1 MLLYITRRILLFIP
15 AMIVITLIAF
25 IINVEAPGDPAERL
39 VNASI
44 GNSETYKINRQ
55 QIINQKRKESGL
67 DLPVFY
73 FSINTLSSSNT
84 ESPAWYKYVPDIH
97 FYGTHNQY
105 HRWLSAIVLH
115 GDFGT
120 SYDTRMP
127 VINEIITHLPWTLT
141 LSLLST
147 LLAFGI
153 SIPIGMYAAQK
164 KGKMFDRISATGLFI
179 LFSLPNFFV
188 ASMLLVFFANPRFF
202 GWFPE
207 SGVQD
212 AVLFDQTW
220 PFWVKLVHWAPYLV
234 LPLIT
239 YTYSSIAFLSRQ
251 MRAGAIEIFDQDY
264 ITTARA
270 KGLGETTILWKHVFR
285 NSLAPIITTFAHVF
299 PIAVTGSIII
309 ESLFSIPGMGRE
321 IYQAVLNYDYPVIVA
336 IFTIIGFLTLTGYLV
351 SDILYAMADPRIS
364 YSKK

>member
-1 MLLYITRRILLFIP
+1 MLLYIAKRILLFIP
-15 AMIVITLIAF
+15 ALLVISFIAF
-25 IINVEAPGDPAERL
+25 IINIEAPGDPVERL

-44 GNSETYKINRQ
+44 GSSETYKINRQ
-55 QIINQKRKESGL
+55 EIINEKKKELGL
-67 DLPVFY
+67 DQPVFY
-73 FSINTLSSSNT
+73 IGIGTLAQADQGAA
-84 ESPAWYKYVPDIH
+84 AWKKYIPVIH
-97 FYGTHNQY
+97 FYGLRNQY
-105 HRWLSAIVLH
+105 HRWISGIVLH

-120 SYDTRMP
+120 SYETQLP
-127 VINEIITHLPWTLT
+127 VINEITTHLPWTLL

-153 SIPIGMYAAQK
+153 SIPIGMYAAQQR
-164 KGKMFDRISATGLFI
+164 GKFYDKFSATGLFI
-179 LFSLPNFFV
+179 LYSLPNFFV
-188 ASMLLVFFANPRFF
+188 ASMLLVFFANPQFLS
-202 GWFPE
+202 WFPE

-212 AVLFDQTW
+212 ATNFNNDWSLWT
-220 PFWVKLVHWAPYLV
+220 KIVHWVPYLI

-251 MRAGAIEIFDQDY
+251 MRAGAIEIFDQEY

-270 KGLGETTILWKHVFR
+270 KGLPEGRILWKHVFR
-285 NSLAPIITTFAHVF
+285 NSLAPIITTFANAF

-309 ESLFSIPGMGRE
+309 ETLFSIPGMGRE
-321 IYQAVLNYDYPVIVA
+321 IYQAVLSYDYPVIVA

-351 SDILYAMADPRIS
+351 SDILYALADPRIS

>member
-1 MLLYITRRILLFIP
+1 MLQYIAKRILLFIP
-15 AMIVITLIAF
+15 TLIVISLIAF
-25 IINVEAPGDPAERL
+25 IINIEAPGDPAARL

-44 GNSETYKINRQ
+44 GSSETYKINRQ
-55 QIINQKRKESGL
+55 QIIEQKRKELGL

-73 FSINTLSSSNT
+73 FSINTLLST
-84 ESPAWYKYVPDIH
+84 ESTGPSWHRYVPVIR
-97 FYGTHNQY
+97 FYGTRNQY
-105 HRWLSAIVLH
+105 HKWISGIILH
-115 GDFGT
+115 GDFGI
-120 SYDTRMP
+120 SYETQLP
-127 VINEIITHLPWTLT
+127 VINEITTHLPWTLT

-147 LLAFGI
+147 FLAFGI
-153 SIPIGMYAAQK
+153 SIPIGMYAARK
-164 KGKMFDRISATGLFI
+164 RGKMFDKFSATGLFI
-179 LFSLPNFFV
+179 LYSLPNFFV
-188 ASMLLVFFANPRFF
+188 ASLLLVFFANPQFL

-212 AVLFDQTW
+212 ATNFNNDW
-220 PFWVKLVHWAPYLV
+220 SFWTKIVHWAPYLI

-251 MRAGAIEIFDQDY
+251 MRAGAIEIFDQEY

-270 KGLGETTILWKHVFR
+270 KGLDEGKILWKHVFR
-285 NSLAPIITTFAHVF
+285 NSLAPIITTFANAF

-309 ESLFSIPGMGRE
+309 ETLFSIPGMGRE

-351 SDILYAMADPRIS
+351 SDILYAIADPRIS